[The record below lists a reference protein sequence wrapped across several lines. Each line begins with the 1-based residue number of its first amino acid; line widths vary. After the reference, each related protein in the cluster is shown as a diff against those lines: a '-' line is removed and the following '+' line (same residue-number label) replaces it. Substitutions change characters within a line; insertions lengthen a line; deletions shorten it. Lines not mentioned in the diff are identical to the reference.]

1 VYPEQQPAQTRKQ
14 PLSGKTRKTKKP
26 FDKRKLLGP
35 LPLLKAG
42 QRLATLFPHGWN
54 WIYSDAPKRGIKP
67 EWETV
72 KKFPLAPVEL
82 WSLHQD
88 ENCIIGIRPDKD
100 TRWGILDIDITS
112 PYHPQN
118 NPEALPK
125 ILATLEDIGIVRTL
139 LCQSS
144 HSGGL
149 HLYLPLPEVIGSY
162 GLAVAL
168 KMHLSAAGFK
178 LRSGQLETF
187 PNVKRYVPQG
197 QGHSSYNGVRLPFQP
212 HTGFIVLDAD
222 LTPLPWNLDDW
233 LDAFDLAS
241 SCQNLT
247 LLKRQ
252 IADAKLN
259 HRIRKGDRTPQSLE
273 SWQER
278 IKLEKQGWSGPG
290 ETNEKLKAFACEA
303 RVFLGMDSEDQLAQY
318 IEKSA
323 QSTPGF
329 QEHSS
334 HQKNLKQRSR
344 DVAAWAMKYYWPMG
358 GPASRETGY
367 HGPQKSIADF
377 SYHQAKR
384 EAAQHRIREAI
395 AQLQQSN
402 TLPATATARAK
413 AIVSIAKVS
422 QHTLY
427 KAINKS
433 LWHPDKFPT
442 ISPIKIAESQA
453 LQPITQPQTK
463 PEKNA
468 TLKPLQPSINKG
480 ITQLLFKVGFVI
492 LYLLTETVVA
502 SALKGQKVLRFQAEH
517 LDRKALERE
526 SAIIVLFVINWSDF
540 KALLSESFQRKLTQA
555 ECQRKLDQVRE
566 HRGRHRSESRQ
577 LLLTAPSSI
586 VIEASPEHF
595 FKVQQKP
602 YLLMSFVQS
611 LIYLEFQQRLPT
623 VAEQQEFET
632 WYALAEQF
640 KLVTDYHWENREY
653 WVESNHQ
660 WHSYCELSGTFTI
673 RRLQQYLSKLFYFEG
688 SILKDRLERCAKNG
702 EVV

>member
-1 VYPEQQPAQTRKQ
+1 VYPEQQPVQTRKQ
-14 PLSGKTRKTKKP
+14 PILGKTRKTKKP

-42 QRLATLFPHGWN
+42 QRLTTLFPHGWN

-149 HLYLPLPEVIGSY
+149 HLYLPLPEAIGSY

-278 IKLEKQGWSGPG
+278 IELEKQGWSGPG

-303 RVFLGMDSEDQLAQY
+303 RVFLGMDSEAQLAQY

-329 QEHSS
+329 QEHSN

-367 HGPQKSIADF
+367 HGPQKSIANF

-413 AIVSIAKVS
+413 AIVGIAKVS

-442 ISPIKIAESQA
+442 ISPIKIAEPQA

-468 TLKPLQPSINKG
+468 TPKPLQPFINKG

-492 LYLLTETVVA
+492 LNLLIEVEAVLP
-502 SALKGQKVLRFQAEH
+502 SKGQKVSLFEAKY
-517 LDRKALERE
+517 LDRRVLGGE
-526 SAIIVLFVINWSDF
+526 SDIIASSTTNWSDLKITF
-540 KALLSESFQRKLTQA
+540 LGSFQRKITQV
-555 ECQRKLDQVRE
+555 ERQRKLSQVRE
-566 HRGRHRSESRQ
+566 HYRRHRSESRQ
-577 LLLTAPSSI
+577 LFLTL
-586 VIEASPEHF
+586 PEHF

-602 YLLMSFVQS
+602 YFLEPFVQP
-611 LIYLEFQQRLPT
+611 LIYSEPQQCLPT
-623 VAEQQEFET
+623 VAEQQEFEI

-640 KLVTDYHWENREY
+640 KLVTDYYWENREY
-653 WVESNHQ
+653 WVESNYQ
-660 WHSYCELSGTFTI
+660 WHPYCELSGTFTI
-673 RRLQQYLSKLFYFEG
+673 RRLQQYLSKLLHLEG
-688 SILKDRLERCAKNG
+688 STLKD
-702 EVV
+702 